1 MVNDANMA
9 NSDSDKTPL
18 FLIPGWGTDWR
29 LWKHQLEADL
39 GPVEPIVPKWLE
51 PEPRE
56 SLSNYAARLAKS
68 IDPGRPCY
76 LVGLS
81 FGGMIAVE
89 MAQHLDVKA
98 CVLIASIPSGDR
110 LPRRY
115 HIFRPLIRW
124 IPSAFWYLP
133 RGVVRLHRAL
143 CKRRISE
150 NLRIVYD
157 MFLDA
162 PVPFHHWTAYTIL
175 RWQRSDGPIPCPMYH
190 LHGDADWIL
199 PIRYVEPDTVLP
211 GAGHCLSLT
220 RPKEVNEY
228 IAKVVRKGLD

>member
-56 SLSNYAARLAKS
+56 LLSNYAARLAKS

-115 HIFRPLIRW
+115 HIFSPFD
-124 IPSAFWYLP
+124 S
-133 RGVVRLHRAL
+133 
-143 CKRRISE
+143 
-150 NLRIVYD
+150 
-157 MFLDA
+157 LDSFCLLVFTSWCGSFA
-162 PVPFHHWTAYTIL
+162 SRFMQAKDIGKPAY
-175 RWQRSDGPIPCPMYH
+175 
-190 LHGDADWIL
+190 
-199 PIRYVEPDTVLP
+199 
-211 GAGHCLSLT
+211 CL
-220 RPKEVNEY
+220 
-228 IAKVVRKGLD
+228 